1 VLLNLGNQF
10 HHLIRDTDTK
20 LLRSVRMIFDHLLQG
35 GLGGFWQGIP
45 LDEQEIRERIVEPLE
60 WVSGGNAGG
69 V

>member
-1 VLLNLGNQF
+1 VLLNLCNQF
-10 HHLIRDTDTK
+10 HHLIRDADTE
-20 LLRSVRMIFDHLLQG
+20 LLWCVRVFFDHLLQG